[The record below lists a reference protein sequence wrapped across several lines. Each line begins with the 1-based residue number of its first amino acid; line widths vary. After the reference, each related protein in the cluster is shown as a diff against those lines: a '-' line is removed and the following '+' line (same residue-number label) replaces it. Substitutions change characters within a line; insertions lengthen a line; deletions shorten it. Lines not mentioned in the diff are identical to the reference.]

1 MGVSKEG
8 IAPRLTRVRD
18 GSFVQ
23 GSVIRDVFDPT
34 AIWGESLL
42 CHHVLK
48 FIRVDFGKSAL
59 LRDVDLL
66 AARELELGPAEGFNH
81 MFLSAAWCGWTLR
94 PGQGGPWPL
103 CPGAFQRHRAYLSG
117 VYQLQRKTTS
127 C

>member
-1 MGVSKEG
+1 MGTSEEWTE
-8 IAPRLTRVRD
+8 PRLS
-18 GSFVQ
+18 GVQ
-23 GSVIRDVFDPT
+23 GPLDAQVAMIRDVFDPT

-117 VYQLQRKTTS
+117 VYQLQRKTTP